1 MAFDLEWILV
11 SATAISGVIW
21 ALYRLLVRNAS
32 EKPEPVLVEYAR
44 SFFPVL
50 LAVLVLRSFVLEP
63 FRIPSGSMLPTL
75 EIGDFIL
82 VNKFAYGL
90 RLPVAHTK
98 ILETGK
104 PQRGDVVVFRFP
116 NNPDIDYIKRLIG
129 VPGDVVEWDNK
140 NLRVNGVD
148 LPRVAVGQYNAL
160 DQNNGVHSTFRLTE
174 DLLGISHDI
183 LVVPNTGGSRG
194 SITVPEGSYFMMGD
208 NRDMSHDGRAWGL
221 VPEANLVGKAT
232 YVWMHA
238 NFGGDGFKPSRIGNS
253 IH

>member
-148 LPRVAVGQYNAL
+148 LPRVAVGAVQRAGSKQWGTCHL
-160 DQNNGVHSTFRLTE
+160 PSNG
-174 DLLGISHDI
+174 
-183 LVVPNTGGSRG
+183 
-194 SITVPEGSYFMMGD
+194 
-208 NRDMSHDGRAWGL
+208 
-221 VPEANLVGKAT
+221 
-232 YVWMHA
+232 
-238 NFGGDGFKPSRIGNS
+238 GFIRHFS
-253 IH
+253 

>member
-148 LPRVAVGQYNAL
+148 LARVAVGQYNAL
-160 DQNNGVHSTFRLTE
+160 DQNNGVHATFRLTE
-174 DLLGISHDI
+174 DLLGMSHDI

-194 SITVPEGSYFMMGD
+194 SITVPEGGYFMMGD

-253 IH
+253 ID